1 MKEIGLLY
9 SLPMVRAMVRE
20 VNRKT
25 QTRRMPAAHNCLV
38 DGHGMSAK
46 RWAAMQFDWPR
57 AWLDNGGEC
66 VHVPSLAPDN
76 RGTVHRITPRAEAGD
91 VMWGRET
98 WRTAILDNDVKP
110 GDVHPAYRIWY
121 EADQPLQPGH
131 GKCRTAIHMP
141 RWAARI
147 VRPITRMRFERLQDI
162 SRNDAKAEGCEHND
176 PCDHV
181 RLSCKAIGCEGPDYR
196 VGYRKLWE
204 QINGAGSWEK
214 NPMVLV
220 YEFGSAAP

>member
-1 MKEIGLLY
+1 MKEVSLLY
-9 SLPMVRAMVRE
+9 SAPMARAMVRE
-20 VNRKT
+20 INRKT

-46 RWAAMQFDWPR
+46 RWAAMQFDWAS
-57 AWLDNGGEC
+57 AWLDHGGEC
-66 VHVPSLAPDN
+66 VHAPSLAPDN

-98 WRTAILDNDVKP
+98 WRTVFLANDVKP
-110 GDVHPAYRIWY
+110 SDVHPAYRVWY
-121 EADQPLQPGH
+121 EADQPLQPGY

-141 RWAARI
+141 RWASRI
-147 VRPITRMRFERLQDI
+147 VRPIVCMRFERLQDI
-162 SRNDAKAEGCEHND
+162 SGADAKAEGCDHND

-181 RLSCKAIGCEGPDYR
+181 RLSCKEIGCSGPDYR
-196 VGYRKLWE
+196 VGYRKLWD
-204 QINGAGSWEK
+204 QINGPGSWEK

-220 YEFGSAAP
+220 YEFGIDAP